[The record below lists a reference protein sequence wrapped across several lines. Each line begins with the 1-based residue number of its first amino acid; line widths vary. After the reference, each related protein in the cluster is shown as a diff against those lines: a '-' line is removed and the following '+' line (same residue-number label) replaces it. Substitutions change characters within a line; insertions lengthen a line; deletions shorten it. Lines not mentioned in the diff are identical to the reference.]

1 MNRFRTDFLNTVPY
15 STSNHMLS
23 SLPHPYYMDQR
34 QSCFYPQQQQQF
46 YNHLACRSIPY
57 STPCLSNYYMPS
69 HLMFNSPIVSNP
81 YKNVTIQNKTW
92 VPVEIVRMDG
102 PPFVVYPK
110 KTQRIFTIG
119 DDRITVKIYSLGNY
133 VSFTVNG
140 GRVHCGVGE
149 TISSGNGTNVCKFP
163 MSEITATI
171 TQCGNIII
179 ETIKKNNTRKRH
191 ARKR

>member
-1 MNRFRTDFLNTVPY
+1 MNRFRTDSFNTIPY
-15 STSNHMLS
+15 STSNHMLGS
-23 SLPHPYYMDQR
+23 FPRPYYMDQM
-34 QSCFYPQQQQQF
+34 QSCFYPQQQF
-46 YNHLACRSIPY
+46 YNLSYRSIPY
-57 STPCLSNYYMPS
+57 STPCFSNYNIPS
-69 HLMFNSPIVSNP
+69 HLMLNSPIVSNP

-92 VPVEIVRMDG
+92 VPVEIVRMGG
-102 PPFVVYPK
+102 PPFIVYPK

-149 TISSGNGTNVCKFP
+149 TISSGNGTNICKFP

-179 ETIKKNNTRKRH
+179 ETINKTNTRKRR